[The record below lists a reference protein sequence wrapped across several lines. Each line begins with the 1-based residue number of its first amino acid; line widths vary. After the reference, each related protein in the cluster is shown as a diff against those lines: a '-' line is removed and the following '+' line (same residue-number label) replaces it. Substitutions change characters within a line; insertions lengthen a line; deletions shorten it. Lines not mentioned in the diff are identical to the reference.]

1 MNIINGKIMGDA
13 EDITGDVGAVITGDN
28 QTIHLGTGNVVVET
42 VYGPGV
48 TIVRG
53 NNPGGIRKTFGGKS
67 KKGTRK

>member
-13 EDITGDVGAVITGDN
+13 EDITGDVGVVITGDT
-28 QTIHLGTGNVVVET
+28 QIVHLGTGKVVVET

-53 NNPGGIRKTFGGKS
+53 GDPGGIRKTFGGKS
-67 KKGTRK
+67 KKGTRN